1 MKKEDLKKAIKP
13 LVKECINE
21 ILIEEGLLSNVVSE
35 VARGLQPVPITEA
48 APTPAPSMSEQ
59 AAKTR
64 EQISAQR
71 KRLID
76 SIGSDAYNGVNLFEN
91 TTPLTQREVAAP
103 RPGTVDLGNESD
115 AGVDISSLVGNASK
129 VWNAI
134 K

>member
-35 VARGLQPVPITEA
+35 VARGLQPVPIMES
-48 APTPAPSMSEQ
+48 APVPKASMGEQ
-59 AAKTR
+59 AAQTR
-64 EQISAQR
+64 KKMNAQR
-71 KRLID
+71 KRLMD
-76 SIGSDAYNGVNLFEN
+76 SIGSDAYNGVDLFEN
-91 TTPLTQREVAAP
+91 TTPLTQREAAAP
-103 RPGTVDLGNESD
+103 RPGNIDLGSEAD